1 MEEETLEEKSARQPE
16 TNEPT
21 QITNIQKIY
30 IKNYGNLSLDIR
42 GTNEIGVQAY
52 SEKRR
57 EELFIPWS
65 SIIMISKVEE
75 DVGQD

>member
-1 MEEETLEEKSARQPE
+1 MNEEQIEQPE

-30 IKNYGNLSLDIR
+30 IKNYGNLALDIQ
-42 GTNEIGVQAY
+42 GTNDIGVQAY
-52 SEKRR
+52 SEKRK
-57 EELFIPWS
+57 EELFIPWT